1 MAIPP
6 PPPNTSIHHN
16 LSSVRNSMKIS
27 FHSTTKYNNFT
38 LRYLEFSYVPRI
50 KKKKKN
56 PQILQDLNQVVY
68 LLTVPNGKNT

>member
-38 LRYLEFSYVPRI
+38 LTYLEFSYVPII
-50 KKKKKN
+50 KKKTKKPSN
-56 PQILQDLNQVVY
+56 FTRSQSSSIFINSS
-68 LLTVPNGKNT
+68 KW